1 MATNGMNGKTC
12 LVTGAT
18 SGIGLK
24 TAEGLAAAGAH
35 IVVVGRNEQKVAAL
49 VAKLGPATGSHV
61 ADLSNRD
68 DVRRLAQEVQERYDS
83 IDVLINNAGAF
94 YQRRQESADGVE
106 MTFAL
111 NHLAPFLLTNLLLD
125 YLKAGGPAR
134 IVTVA
139 SMAHKGAKLDFDDL
153 EGKPKYGSWKAY
165 GRSKLANILFTYELA
180 RRLEGTGVTA
190 NCLHPGFVA
199 SKFGHNNSGPVKV
212 VIGLIQRLFAISEEK
227 GALTSIH
234 AASSA
239 EVEGVSGKYF
249 IKSKEA
255 ASSSASHDED
265 AQARLW
271 QISAEMVGLEQTA
284 A

>member
-1 MATNGMNGKTC
+1 MTTNGMDGKTC

-18 SGIGLK
+18 SGVGLK
-24 TAEGLAAAGAH
+24 TAEGLAASGARVV
-35 IVVVGRNEQKVAAL
+35 IVARNEQRVSAL
-49 VAKLGPATGSHV
+49 AAKLGPETGSHV
-61 ADLSNRD
+61 ADLSNQD
-68 DVRRLAQEVQERYDS
+68 DVRRLAGEVQERYDR

-94 YQRRQESADGVE
+94 YQRRQESAGGVE

-111 NHLAPFLLTNLLLD
+111 NHLAPFMLTNLLLD
-125 YLKAGGPAR
+125 YLKAGAPTR

-139 SMAHKGAKLDFDDL
+139 SIAHKGQKLDFDDL
-153 EGKPKYGSWKAY
+153 EGKRKYGSWKAY

-199 SKFGHNNSGPVKV
+199 SKFGHNNGGLVKG
-212 VIGLIQRLFAISEEK
+212 VIGLGQRLFAISEEK
-227 GALTSIH
+227 GALTSLH
-234 AASSA
+234 LASSA

-249 IKSKEA
+249 AKSKPI
-255 ASSSASHDED
+255 ASSAASHDED

-271 QISAEMVGLEQTA
+271 QISAEMVGLA
-284 A
+284 

>member
-1 MATNGMNGKTC
+1 MTMSGMNGKTC

-18 SGIGLK
+18 SGVGLK
-24 TAEGLAAAGAH
+24 TAEGLAAAGAR
-35 IVVVGRNEQKVAAL
+35 IVVAGRNEQKVAAL
-49 VAKLGPATGSHV
+49 VARLGPDTGSHV
-61 ADLSNRD
+61 ADLSNQD
-68 DVRRLAQEVQERYDS
+68 DVRRLAHEVQERYDR

-94 YQRRQESADGVE
+94 YQRRQENAGGIE

-139 SMAHKGAKLDFDDL
+139 SFAHKGQKLDFDDL
-153 EGKPKYGSWKAY
+153 EGKRKYGGWKAY

-199 SKFGHNNSGPVKV
+199 SKFGHNNGGFVKG
-212 VIGLIQRLFAISEEK
+212 VIGLGQRMFAISEEK
-227 GALTSIH
+227 GALTSLH
-234 AASSA
+234 LASSA
-239 EVEGVSGKYF
+239 EADGVTGKYF
-249 IKSKEA
+249 VKSKEA
-255 ASSSASHDED
+255 ASSAASHDKD

-271 QISAEMVGLEQTA
+271 EISAEMVGLA
-284 A
+284 

>member
-18 SGIGLK
+18 SGVGLK
-24 TAEGLAAAGAH
+24 TAEGLSAAGARV
-35 IVVVGRNEQKVAAL
+35 IVAGRNEQKVAAL
-49 VAKLGPATGSHV
+49 AARLGPDTGSHV
-61 ADLSNRD
+61 ADLSNQD
-68 DVRRLAQEVQERYDS
+68 DVRRLAREVRERYDR
-83 IDVLINNAGAF
+83 IDVLINKAGAF
-94 YQRRQESADGVE
+94 YQRRQESAGGIE

-125 YLKAGGPAR
+125 YLKAGGSAR

-139 SMAHKGAKLDFDDL
+139 SIAHKGQKLEFDNL

-199 SKFGHNNSGPVKV
+199 SKFGHNNGGFVKGA
-212 VIGLIQRLFAISEEK
+212 IGLGQRLFAISEEK
-227 GALTSIH
+227 GASTSIH
-234 AASSA
+234 LASSP

-249 IKSKEA
+249 AKSKPI
-255 ASSSASHDED
+255 ASSAASHDED

-271 QISAEMVGLEQTA
+271 AISAEMVGLEQTA
-284 A
+284 P

>member
-1 MATNGMNGKTC
+1 MDGETC

-24 TAEGLAAAGAH
+24 TAEGLAAAGARL
-35 IVVVGRNEQKVAAL
+35 IVVGRNEQWVSALAAR
-49 VAKLGPATGSHV
+49 LGPETGSHV
-61 ADLSNRD
+61 ADLSSQA
-68 DVRRLAQEVQERYDS
+68 DVRRLAQEVQERYGK

-94 YQRRQESADGVE
+94 FQRRQESADGVE

-111 NHLAPFLLTNLLLD
+111 NHLAPFLLTNLLVD

-139 SMAHKGAKLDFDDL
+139 SFAHKGATLDFDDL
-153 EGKPKYGSWKAY
+153 EGKRKYGGWRAY
-165 GRSKLANILFTYELA
+165 GRSKLANIVFTYELA

-199 SKFGHNNSGPVKV
+199 SKFGHNNKGFAR
-212 VIGLIQRLFAISEEK
+212 GLMRLGQRLFAISEEK
-227 GALTSIH
+227 GARTSIH
-234 AASSA
+234 LASSA
-239 EVEGVSGKYF
+239 DVAGVNGKYF
-249 IKSKEA
+249 AKSKPI
-255 ASSSASHDED
+255 ASSAVSHDED

-271 QISAEMVGLEQTA
+271 EISTEMVGLA
-284 A
+284 

>member
-1 MATNGMNGKTC
+1 MTTSGMAGKTC

-24 TAEGLAAAGAH
+24 TVEGLAAAGARV
-35 IVVVGRNEQKVAAL
+35 IVVGRNEQWVAAL
-49 VAKLGPATGSHV
+49 AARLGPETGSHV
-61 ADLSNRD
+61 VDLSNQD
-68 DVRRLAQEVQERYDS
+68 DVRRLAQEVQERYEA

-94 YQRRQESADGVE
+94 FQRRQESADGVE

-125 YLKAGGPAR
+125 YLKSRGPAR

-139 SMAHKGAKLDFDDL
+139 SSAHKGQELDLDDL
-153 EGKPKYGSWKAY
+153 EGKRKYGGWKAY

-199 SKFGHNNSGPVKV
+199 SKFGHNNDGFVRGA
-212 VIGLIQRLFAISEEK
+212 IGLAQRLFAISEEK
-227 GALTSIH
+227 GARTSIH
-234 AASSA
+234 LASA
-239 EVEGVSGKYF
+239 GELEGVSGKYF
-249 IKSKEA
+249 AKSKPI
-255 ASSSASHDED
+255 ASSAASHDED

-271 QISAEMVGLEQTA
+271 EISTEMVGLG
-284 A
+284 

>member
-1 MATNGMNGKTC
+1 MNGKTC

-24 TAEGLAAAGAH
+24 TAEGLAAAGAR
-35 IVVVGRNEQKVAAL
+35 VVVAGRNEKKVAAL
-49 VAKLGPATGSHV
+49 ATRLGAGTGSHV
-61 ADLSNRD
+61 ADLSKQD
-68 DVRRLAQEVQERYDS
+68 DVRRLAHEVQERYDR

-94 YQRRQESADGVE
+94 YQRRQESEDGVE

-139 SMAHKGAKLDFDDL
+139 SFAHKGQKLDFDDL
-153 EGKPKYGSWKAY
+153 EGKRKYGGWKAY
-165 GRSKLANILFTYELA
+165 SRSKLANILFTYELA
-180 RRLEGTGVTA
+180 RRLEGSGVTA

-199 SKFGHNNSGPVKV
+199 SKFGHNNGGFVKV
-212 VIGLIQRLFAISEEK
+212 VGGLLQRLFAISEEK
-227 GALTSIH
+227 GALTNLHLATSP
-234 AASSA
+234 

-249 IKSKEA
+249 AKSKPA
-255 ASSSASHDED
+255 ASSAASHDED

-271 QISAEMVGLEQTA
+271 EISAEMVGLT
-284 A
+284 

>member
-1 MATNGMNGKTC
+1 MTTGGMKGKTC

-24 TAEGLAAAGAH
+24 TVEGLAAAGAR
-35 IVVVGRNEQKVAAL
+35 VVVAGWNEQKVAELA
-49 VAKLGPATGSHV
+49 ARLGPGTGSHV
-61 ADLSNRD
+61 ADLSNQD
-68 DVRRLAQEVQERYDS
+68 DVRRLAREVQERYDK

-94 YQRRQESADGVE
+94 YQRRQESSDGVE

-125 YLKAGGPAR
+125 YVTAGGSAR
-134 IVTVA
+134 IVTVS
-139 SMAHKGAKLDFDDL
+139 SMAHKGQKLDFRDL
-153 EGKPKYGSWKAY
+153 EGKRKYGSWKAY

-199 SKFGHNNSGPVKV
+199 SKFGHNNGGSVKV

-227 GALTSIH
+227 GSLTSIH
-234 AASSA
+234 VASSA

-255 ASSSASHDED
+255 APSSASHDKG

-271 QISAEMVGLEQTA
+271 EISAEMVGLT
-284 A
+284 